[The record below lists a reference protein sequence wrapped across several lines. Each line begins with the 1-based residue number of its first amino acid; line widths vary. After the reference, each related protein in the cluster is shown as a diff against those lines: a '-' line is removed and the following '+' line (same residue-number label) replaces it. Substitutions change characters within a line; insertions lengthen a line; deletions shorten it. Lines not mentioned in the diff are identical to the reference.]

1 MAAVYSEKEGSLQSN
16 NESSSTEY
24 EKAAVQEVSVDPVR
38 NIKTFDAEN
47 TIEEMELALSGPILK
62 AQGHA
67 EVVATNAA
75 VPAVKIKIEELD
87 EDECVSVYQEEAKEG
102 LDGRTTK
109 KEDLSERD
117 QIADGD
123 WLFCCEDS
131 SVAFG
136 NKEGYLEQHRKKI
149 HDGPIVCLDTDS
161 QWDNLLVSTDGGQ
174 RTFCCAVCGQ
184 RCSSSTEFFQ
194 HQLAHRNQE
203 IKQEIDAGH
212 HKGMVKPKR
221 FQCKDCGKAF
231 FSIGQCLNHQRS
243 HKQASKSVFHQLAH
257 LKKKS
262 FQCPTCGR
270 CYSRAS
276 ALDAHRHCHEVKLVK
291 SKSFETTEK
300 PPSLIDEPGQ
310 AESSEAKLE
319 QTGDHQQNVYQ
330 CICGKSFRTIG
341 GLGTHQ
347 RFSRSCSDGKV
358 KVKVKEK
365 IKHQFECSECDKTFA
380 SAAALTAHQHW
391 HKRRSVGDGQ
401 LCKCTECGKNFTSLS
416 FLSKHQTK
424 FHSKELPAKSFLHQV
439 CQLKKKAFECQ
450 ECGRRFSRLS
460 ALQSHQLYHTD
471 VFHDI
476 AKRGGVKIFQDEE
489 DDYDFGSTVYSQHT
503 EKTVKGSDEV
513 LDVETIDV
521 DYEIVRVTAS
531 DYVESNSGQDPNP
544 ELVLVCESDQEEK
557 DDISLSL
564 MQTDAS
570 TASPVQLSPDDV
582 KIVQIDFEHLNDE
595 TLKNDVIMSKSSPQ
609 ESELYTCPRCDQ
621 TFVKA
626 LSLHHHML
634 WQKDC
639 QKFNKE
645 KHEDRVA
652 HKSYQLSDLEKNS
665 IKCEECGVS
674 FSSLSA
680 LQSHQQSHRITE
692 KPFACLQCDRS
703 YLTAAGLYNHQ
714 KVCCGRKPSV
724 NNVKEEGK
732 TKHFNPTKS
741 LLGPKV
747 HHCKKCGKGFWS
759 LGAFYHHK
767 QYHVQCADVE
777 RSTSEPEIGHIR
789 RRKKGRGGRRHGQ
802 RKEYSKEKYECE
814 VCGKSYH
821 MLACFLKH
829 KLSHDANG
837 LQRAVK
843 SFDYQLENLKKNS
856 YQCPDCGKGFSRAM
870 ALQFHMKCHGYDSGL
885 RVIESAHLPLSP
897 KKLRCPTCNA
907 SFTCESL
914 LVDHQKSCSK
924 PNNDAEYPQECETT
938 GIEEQVAS
946 SQNAENVVVHSTDSV
961 TEQKTPLATL
971 KYKCRDCNRSFS
983 VIGAL
988 NFHKRIHVQGYT
1000 TKKLRA
1006 EPARQPKVARVKLE
1020 PSLPNAPFACPECG
1034 RFFSTNSA
1042 LGTHKRWHKDKKF
1055 ARFLSRS
1062 YKKCSRKSV
1071 DGGPYLC
1078 NLCGKGFFYLCVL
1091 RRHQLHHPRM
1101 ESQHQEQA
1109 DRQSKDRFT
1118 CPDCPMSFSS
1128 GSLLTAHFTDTH
1140 GKLDNTDKVQSEI
1153 SDTVESDPPLQK
1165 KCKMITKKG
1174 KPKAR
1179 YKCPYCP
1186 KRFLNERGIRAHK
1199 WQKHLKVE
1207 VQPTASR
1214 EERVFTCSPCKLL
1227 FASEEALHNHKSFC
1241 NANKKKLKP
1250 STEEEPIQ
1258 KIMTKCFYKCHKCA
1272 KDFHSEEQLNAHK
1285 ELAKSRPHTCALC
1298 CRGYWTESQ
1307 LQQHLAWHDE
1317 VRRRLPTELRYRLST
1332 SGSKLKALP
1341 HKSTSKVNYSVLLS
1355 NPEPNFQCQ
1364 HCEKSFLSPHALQQ
1378 HQAVHK
1384 SEEPFQCSLCPQIF
1398 HDIRD
1403 LIDHHQECLGDKER
1417 KDSKLIPPERDAG
1430 NLTCIECGHSFNKEE
1445 ELHQHYIAHA
1455 RGEF

>member
-1 MAAVYSEKEGSLQSN
+1 M
-16 NESSSTEY
+16 
-24 EKAAVQEVSVDPVR
+24 
-38 NIKTFDAEN
+38 
-47 TIEEMELALSGPILK
+47 
-62 AQGHA
+62 
-67 EVVATNAA
+67 
-75 VPAVKIKIEELD
+75 
-87 EDECVSVYQEEAKEG
+87 
-102 LDGRTTK
+102 
-109 KEDLSERD
+109 
-117 QIADGD
+117 
-123 WLFCCEDS
+123 
-131 SVAFG
+131 AFG
-136 NKEGYLEQHRKKI
+136 NKEANHSEKI

-161 QWDNLLVSTDGGQ
+161 PFTISKDGGPS
-174 RTFCCAVCGQ
+174 FCCAVCGQ
-184 RCSSSTEFFQ
+184 SCSSSKEFFN
-194 HQLAHRNQE
+194 HQLLHRNQA
-203 IKQEIDAGH
+203 IKQEGDDDFP
-212 HKGMVKPKR
+212 KGMVKPKR
-221 FQCKDCGKAF
+221 FECKDCGKSF

-291 SKSFETTEK
+291 SKSFETTTEK
-300 PPSLIDEPGQ
+300 PLSLKDEPDQ
-310 AESSEAKLE
+310 AESSDANLE
-319 QTGDHQQNVYQ
+319 QTSHHQQNVYQ
-330 CICGKSFRTIG
+330 CICGKSFRTMG

-365 IKHQFECSECDKTFA
+365 IKHPFECSECDKTFL
-380 SAAALTAHQHW
+380 SVAALTAHQHW
-391 HKRRSVGDGQ
+391 HKRRSDSDGQ
-401 LCKCTECGKNFTSLS
+401 LCKCPECGKNFTSLS
-416 FLSKHQTK
+416 FLNKHQTK

-471 VFHDI
+471 VFNDI
-476 AKRGGVKIFQDEE
+476 AKKGGVKIFQNEE
-489 DDYDFGSTVYSQHT
+489 DNFSFGSTVHSHHT
-503 EKTVKGSDEV
+503 ENTFKGSSEV
-513 LDVETIDV
+513 LDIEPIDV
-521 DYEIVRVTAS
+521 DYEIVHVT
-531 DYVESNSGQDPNP
+531 DDVESNSGQDPNP
-544 ELVLVCESDQEEK
+544 DLVLECESDQEEK
-557 DDISLSL
+557 DDATFSLI
-564 MQTDAS
+564 QTD

-582 KIVQIDFEHLNDE
+582 KIVQIDFENLDDE
-595 TLKNDVIMSKSSPQ
+595 ALKNEVIMSKGSPQ
-609 ESELYTCPRCDQ
+609 ESGLHTCPRCDQ

-639 QKFNKE
+639 QKFK
-645 KHEDRVA
+645 KVKYEDRVP
-652 HKSYQLSDLEKNS
+652 HKSHQLSDMENS
-665 IKCEECGVS
+665 FTCEECGVS
-674 FSSLSA
+674 FSRLSA
-680 LQSHQQSHRITE
+680 LQSHQQSHKILK

-724 NNVKEEGK
+724 NNIEEEEK
-732 TKHFNPTKS
+732 KHFNPTKS

-767 QYHVQCADVE
+767 QYHAQCADVG
-777 RSTSEPEIGHIR
+777 RSTPEPENGYIR
-789 RRKKGRGGRRHGQ
+789 RRKKGRRGRRHGQ
-802 RKEYSKEKYECE
+802 RRENAKEKYECD

-829 KLSHDANG
+829 KLSHDG

-843 SFDYQLENLKKNS
+843 SFDYQLEHLKKNS

-885 RVIESAHLPLSP
+885 PVTESDLPPSP
-897 KKLRCPTCNA
+897 KKLRCPTCKA

-914 LVDHQKSCSK
+914 LEDHQKSCSK
-924 PNNDAEYPQECETT
+924 PNDDAEYPREREAT
-938 GIEEQVAS
+938 GIEERVAS
-946 SQNAENVVVHSTDSV
+946 PENAEVAVVRNTDSV
-961 TEQKTPLATL
+961 TERKTPLA
-971 KYKCRDCNRSFS
+971 KYKCHDCNRSFS
-983 VIGAL
+983 VVGAL
-988 NFHKRIHVQGYT
+988 NFHKRIHIQGHT
-1000 TKKLRA
+1000 SNNLSA
-1006 EPARQPKVARVKLE
+1006 EPARQLKVARVKPE
-1020 PSLPNAPFACPECG
+1020 PSLANPPFTCPECG

-1042 LGTHKRWHKDKKF
+1042 LGTHRRWHKDKKF

-1101 ESQHQEQA
+1101 KTQQQEQA
-1109 DRQSKDRFT
+1109 ERQSKESFT
-1118 CPDCPMSFSS
+1118 CPDCHMSFSS
-1128 GSLLTAHFTDTH
+1128 GSLLTTHFTDTH
-1140 GKLDNTDKVQSEI
+1140 GKLANTDKVQSEI
-1153 SDTVESDPPLQK
+1153 PCTEESGPPLKK
-1165 KCKMITKKG
+1165 KCTKQE
-1174 KPKAR
+1174 KPRVR
-1179 YKCPYCP
+1179 YKCSYCR
-1186 KRFLNERGIRAHK
+1186 KSFLNERGLRAHK
-1199 WQKHLKVE
+1199 WQKHLNAG

-1214 EERVFTCSPCKLL
+1214 KERVFTCSPCKLL
-1227 FASEEALHNHKSFC
+1227 FSSEEALHNHKSFC
-1241 NANKKKLKP
+1241 NANKQLTP
-1250 STEEEPIQ
+1250 SPEEEPIQ
-1258 KIMTKCFYKCHKCA
+1258 NTTTKCFYKCHKCA

-1317 VRRRLPTELRYRLST
+1317 VRRRLPTELRYRLGT
-1332 SGSKLKALP
+1332 SVSLP
-1341 HKSTSKVNYSVLLS
+1341 HKSTSKVNYPVLLS
-1355 NPEPNFQCQ
+1355 NPNFKCQ
-1364 HCEKSFLSPHALQQ
+1364 HCEKSFLSPYALQQ

-1384 SEEPFQCSLCPQIF
+1384 SQEPFQCSLCPQIF
-1398 HDIRD
+1398 HEIKD

-1417 KDSKLIPPERDAG
+1417 KDSKSIPPEKDAG